1 MAQTSLKFLPMQSID
16 AATIGAAYQAF
27 TAAAPFGEA
36 CFKVTVTNA
45 SNTPVT
51 ISLDGI
57 NDTFAVGAGLAYDLT
72 LNLGNRLLVSEVLIA
87 KGTVPMIKG
96 AAGVGF
102 IYLSA
107 YYV

>member
-27 TAAAPFGEA
+27 TAAVPFAEA

-45 SNTPVT
+45 SNTPVV

-57 NDTFAVGAGLAYDLT
+57 NDTFVVGAGLFYDLA
-72 LNLGNRLLVSEVLIA
+72 LKPGNRLVSNEVLIA

-96 AAGVGF
+96 TAGVGF

>member
-1 MAQTSLKFLPMQSID
+1 MAQTSLKFIPMQSMD
-16 AATIGAAYQAF
+16 AASLTTSYQAF
-27 TAAAPFGEA
+27 GGSSPFAEA

-45 SNTPVT
+45 SNTPIV

-57 NDTFAVGAGLAYDLT
+57 HDTFVVGAGLFYDLA
-72 LNLGNRLLVSEVLIA
+72 LQINSRVLLSEVLVA

-96 AAGVGF
+96 TAGVGH
-102 IYLSA
+102 IYLSG